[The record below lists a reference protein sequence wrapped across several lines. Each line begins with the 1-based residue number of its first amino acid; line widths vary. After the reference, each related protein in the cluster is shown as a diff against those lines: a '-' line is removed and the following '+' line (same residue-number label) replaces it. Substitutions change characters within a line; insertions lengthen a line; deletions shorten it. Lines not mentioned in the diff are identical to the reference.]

1 MEVPMAAEIKE
12 GDTLKWVFPNGLHDE
27 CTITKVAHRGD
38 NQISVYVDY
47 IAPSNR
53 EPIAM
58 YLRNV
63 DLTWLTHYNGRRVGS
78 DRSKTSRQ
86 KPRGTSRLVAEAE
99 AGQISLNEGGAEM
112 AASNTST
119 RKSLDDMSQ
128 AHRDH
133 IEKWDPHLKL
143 LRGEH
148 VWAAVSRTPGRG
160 VEGPVY
166 VAVKRAAKDY
176 AIMDYDTATKPKVT
190 PKRVLADGFESSGAL
205 MEAFGEYRQ
214 MAKDER
220 AAAKGTTKPKPK
232 AKAKPTR
239 KAAPKKARKPA
250 KK

>member
-1 MEVPMAAEIKE
+1 MAAK
-12 GDTLKWVFPNGLHDE
+12 
-27 CTITKVAHRGD
+27 
-38 NQISVYVDY
+38 
-47 IAPSNR
+47 
-53 EPIAM
+53 
-58 YLRNV
+58 
-63 DLTWLTHYNGRRVGS
+63 
-78 DRSKTSRQ
+78 
-86 KPRGTSRLVAEAE
+86 
-99 AGQISLNEGGAEM
+99 
-112 AASNTST
+112 NTST
-119 RKSLDDMSQ
+119 RKSLDNMSD

-133 IEKWDPHLKL
+133 IEKWDPHLPQ

-166 VAVKRAAKDY
+166 VALKRGAKDY
-176 AIMDYDTATKPKVT
+176 AIVDYDTATKPKIT

-220 AAAKGTTKPKPK
+220 SAAKSTTKPKAK

-239 KAAPKKARKPA
+239 KSAPKKATRKPSA